1 MVLHN
6 IYKLYSKYFLES
18 FHLKIIICFMKEK
31 IITNLEQNKSA
42 ILKVKISADL
52 TNPVLTFL
60 KLKEYF
66 PKNNF
71 LYESVEKGKNKS
83 RFSIIGLK
91 PDLMWK
97 IKDNKAHLNENFE
110 ENPDNFT
117 KIEEHPL
124 KNLKKLI
131 NSCKITDI
139 SSDLPVESGLFGYM
153 SYDMIKLMENIG
165 DFDQKD
171 EINIPDSIFIRPQ
184 ILLIFDSL
192 FDVIYI
198 AAAIFPKKEQN
209 PKDLYQKAQNNID
222 EIIKIINSPFAGS
235 DIDLG
240 DQKIE
245 FKHHLT
251 AEKYK
256 NMVQKA
262 KDYITAGDAL
272 QILISQ
278 RFSSDF
284 DQEKSFD
291 FYRSLRCVNPSPFMF
306 FVNFDDF
313 NIIGSSPEILSSL
326 KNGKVTIRPLAG
338 TRKRGKDEIEDQK
351 NAAELLA
358 DKKEI
363 AEHLMLIDLG
373 RNDVGRVCREQS
385 VKVTEQM
392 VIEYYSHVMHISS
405 NVEGQILPQKDALDV
420 LISSF
425 PAGTVSGAPKIR
437 AMQIIEEI
445 EEEKRGFYAGSV
457 GYFSA
462 NGDMEHCICLRT
474 SLIKNNKIY
483 LHAGAGIV
491 YDSVLE
497 SEYQECLNKAAA
509 LMKAVKP

>member
-1 MVLHN
+1 
-6 IYKLYSKYFLES
+6 
-18 FHLKIIICFMKEK
+18 MKEK
-31 IITNLEQNKSA
+31 IINNLNKKGA
-42 ILKVKISADL
+42 TILKVKISADL
-52 TNPVLTFL
+52 TTPVLTFL

-71 LYESVEKGKNKS
+71 LYESVEKGKNKA

-97 IKDNKAHLNENFE
+97 IKDNNAYFNDNFE
-110 ENPDNFT
+110 ENQNDFT
-117 KIEEHPL
+117 KINEHPL
-124 KNLKKLI
+124 QNLKKLI
-131 NSCKITDI
+131 NSCKIKDI
-139 SSDLPVESGLFGYM
+139 ESNLPVESGLFGYM

-165 DFDQKD
+165 NNNQKD

-184 ILLIFDSL
+184 ILVIFDSL

-198 AAAIFPKKEQN
+198 TSPVFLKNGQDAES
-209 PKDLYQKAQNNID
+209 LYQKAQENIND
-222 EIIKIINSPFAGS
+222 IIKIINSPFAGS
-235 DIDLG
+235 DINLG

-245 FKHHLT
+245 FKHHLS
-251 AEKYK
+251 AEKYQ

-284 DQEKSFD
+284 DQKKSFD
-291 FYRSLRCVNPSPFMF
+291 FYRSLRSVNPSPFMF

-338 TRKRGKDEIEDQK
+338 TRKRGINKKEDAK
-351 NAAELLA
+351 NAKELLS

-373 RNDVGRVCREQS
+373 RNDVGKICQDQS

-405 NVEGQILPQKDALDV
+405 NVEGKILPEKDGLDV

-474 SLIKNNKIY
+474 SLVKNNKIY

-491 YDSVLE
+491 YDSIPE
-497 SEYQECLNKAAA
+497 SEHQECLNKTAA
-509 LMKAVKP
+509 LMRALKKKSTCQGYFADMVY

>member
-1 MVLHN
+1 MKIN
-6 IYKLYSKYFLES
+6 IIKK
-18 FHLKIIICFMKEK
+18 
-31 IITNLEQNKSA
+31 LEQKKSV
-42 ILKVKISADL
+42 ILKVKISSDL
-52 TNPVLTFL
+52 TTPVLTFL
-60 KLKEYF
+60 KLKKYF

-71 LYESVEKGKNKS
+71 LYESVEKGKNRA

-97 IKDNKAHLNENFE
+97 IKDKIAYFNENFE
-110 ENPDNFT
+110 ENSENFI
-117 KIEEHPL
+117 KITEKPL
-124 KNLKKLI
+124 ENLRKLI
-131 NSCKITDI
+131 NSCKINDI
-139 SSDLPVESGLFGYM
+139 KSDLPVESGLFGYM
-153 SYDMIKLMENIG
+153 SYDMVKLMENIG
-165 DFDQKD
+165 DHRQDD

-184 ILLIFDSL
+184 ILVIFDSL

-198 AAAIFPKKEQN
+198 TAPIFPQENRNPEDSYKHAQSNIKEVT
-209 PKDLYQKAQNNID
+209 D
-222 EIIKIINSPFAGS
+222 IINSSFSGS
-235 DIDLG
+235 EVNLG
-240 DQKIE
+240 DKKIE
-245 FKHHLT
+245 FKNHLSE
-251 AEKYK
+251 EKYK

-262 KDYITAGDAL
+262 KDYITSGDAL

-278 RFSSDF
+278 RFSAKF
-284 DQEKSFD
+284 NQENSFD
-291 FYRSLRCVNPSPFMF
+291 FYRSLRSINPSPFMF

-338 TRKRGKDEIEDQK
+338 TRKRGRDEFEDKK
-351 NAAELLA
+351 NAKDLLS

-373 RNDVGRVCREQS
+373 RNDVARVCKKQS
-385 VKVTEQM
+385 VKVTEKM
-392 VIEYYSHVMHISS
+392 IIEYYSHVMHISS
-405 NVEGQILPQKDALDV
+405 NVEGEILDNKDGLDV
-420 LISSF
+420 LTSSF

-474 SLIKNNKIY
+474 SLIKNNTIY
-483 LHAGAGIV
+483 LQAGAGIV
-491 YDSVLE
+491 YDSVPE

-509 LMKAVKP
+509 LMKSIKINDNIL

>member
-1 MVLHN
+1 MN
-6 IYKLYSKYFLES
+6 K
-18 FHLKIIICFMKEK
+18 KIIQ
-31 IITNLEQNKSA
+31 NLEQKKPA
-42 ILKVKISADL
+42 ILKVKILADL

-60 KLKEYF
+60 KLKEHF

-97 IKDNKAHLNENFE
+97 IQDNYAYLNENFTK
-110 ENPDNFT
+110 NPENFT
-117 KIEEHPL
+117 KIEEDPL

-131 NSCKITDI
+131 NSCKIPDI

-165 DFDQKD
+165 DYQQKD
-171 EINIPDSIFIRPQ
+171 EINIPDAIFIRPQ
-184 ILLIFDSL
+184 ILIIFDSL

-198 AAAIFPKKEQN
+198 TSPIFPKEGQN
-209 PKDLYQKAQNNID
+209 HENLYQKAQNNID

-245 FKHHLT
+245 FKHHLNQ
-251 AEKYK
+251 EKYQ

-262 KDYITAGDAL
+262 QNYIMAGDAL

-291 FYRSLRCVNPSPFMF
+291 FYRSLRSINPSPFMF
-306 FVNFDDF
+306 FVNFDNF

-338 TRKRGKDEIEDQK
+338 TRKRGKNDLEDQK
-351 NAAELLA
+351 NAQDLLA
-358 DKKEI
+358 DDKEI

-373 RNDVGRVCREQS
+373 RNDVGRICKEQT

-392 VIEYYSHVMHISS
+392 IIEYYSHVMHISS
-405 NVEGQILPQKDALDV
+405 NVEGEILDDKDGLDV

-491 YDSVLE
+491 SDSDPKLE
-497 SEYQECLNKAAA
+497 HQECLNKAAA
-509 LMKAVKP
+509 LMKAVKI

>member
-1 MVLHN
+1 MN
-6 IYKLYSKYFLES
+6 K
-18 FHLKIIICFMKEK
+18 KIIK
-31 IITNLEQNKSA
+31 NLKQQKPA
-42 ILKVKISADL
+42 ILKVKILADL
-52 TNPVLTFL
+52 TTPVLTFL
-60 KLKEYF
+60 KLKEHF

-97 IKDNKAHLNENFE
+97 IQDNYAYLNENFTK
-110 ENPDNFT
+110 NPENFT
-117 KIEEHPL
+117 KIEEDPL

-131 NSCKITDI
+131 NSCKIPDI

-165 DFDQKD
+165 DYQQKD
-171 EINIPDSIFIRPQ
+171 EINIPDAIFIRPQ
-184 ILLIFDSL
+184 ILIIFDSL

-198 AAAIFPKKEQN
+198 TSPIFPKEGQN
-209 PKDLYQKAQNNID
+209 PENLYQKAQNNID

-235 DIDLG
+235 GIDLS

-245 FKHHLT
+245 FKHHLNQ
-251 AEKYK
+251 EKYQ

-262 KDYITAGDAL
+262 QNYIMAGDAL

-291 FYRSLRCVNPSPFMF
+291 FYRSLRSINPSPFMF
-306 FVNFDDF
+306 FVNFDNF

-338 TRKRGKDEIEDQK
+338 TRKRGKNDLEDQK
-351 NAAELLA
+351 NAQDLLA
-358 DKKEI
+358 DDKEI

-373 RNDVGRVCREQS
+373 RNDVGRICKEQT

-392 VIEYYSHVMHISS
+392 IIEYYSHVMHISS
-405 NVEGQILPQKDALDV
+405 NVEGEILDDKDGLDV

-491 YDSVLE
+491 SDSDPELE
-497 SEYQECLNKAAA
+497 HQECLNKAAA
-509 LMKAVKP
+509 LMKAVKI

>member
-1 MVLHN
+1 MQ
-6 IYKLYSKYFLES
+6 
-18 FHLKIIICFMKEK
+18 KEK
-31 IITNLEQNKSA
+31 IIQNLEQNKPA
-42 ILKVKISADL
+42 ILKVKIAADL

-66 PKNNF
+66 PKSNF

-97 IKDNKAHLNENFE
+97 IQDNLVYFN
-110 ENPDNFT
+110 DNFAENEGDFVE
-117 KIEEHPL
+117 ISDNPL
-124 KNLKKLI
+124 TNLRNLI
-131 NSCKITDI
+131 NSCKIEDI
-139 SSDLPVESGLFGYM
+139 ESDLPVESGLFGYM

-184 ILLIFDSL
+184 ILVIFDSL

-198 AAAIFPKKEQN
+198 TAPIFLKNNQN
-209 PKDLYQKAQNNID
+209 PEDLYQKAADNIE
-222 EIIKIINSPFAGS
+222 EIIKIINSPFSGS

-240 DQKIE
+240 DQKID

-262 KDYITAGDAL
+262 KNYIAEGDAL

-291 FYRSLRCVNPSPFMF
+291 FYRSLRSINPSPFMF

-338 TRKRGKDEIEDQK
+338 TRKRGKNELEDQK
-351 NAAELLA
+351 NAKELLA
-358 DKKEI
+358 DEKEI

-373 RNDVGRVCREQS
+373 RNDVGRVCQEQT

-405 NVEGQILPQKDALDV
+405 NVEGQILPEKDALDV

-474 SLIKNNKIY
+474 SLIKDNKIY

-491 YDSVLE
+491 YDSIPE
-497 SEYQECLNKAAA
+497 SEHQECLNKAAA
-509 LMKAVKP
+509 LMRALKR